1 MFIDFGLDRKKKN
14 VSSRK
19 HIGLRVAFNNAYRR
33 VPSQPWRYSAV
44 QCMLIL
50 VLINLMQLL
59 ENQHMDSYND

>member
-1 MFIDFGLDRKKKN
+1 MMYN
-14 VSSRK
+14 VIIYAISLLGTK

-50 VLINLMQLL
+50 VLITLMQLL